1 MKFFPDLQASDG
13 KSCNHRSRKRS
24 ISAARRLKTR
34 LRLTM
39 TKERFYAKPQ
49 GEDWA
54 NFWSKWSTRKSWCC
68 CAWLHFF
75 LSLTPSSFVKQL
87 KKKKRSMSCN
97 CIKKYWVNIRSTIFK
112 VHNPTTPLPLNTL
125 QKRWIGPRNLK
136 TAPRALLP
144 ILNYTD
150 RPFLGWLQFNAL

>member
-39 TKERFYAKPQ
+39 TKERFYANPQ
-49 GEDWA
+49 GGDWA

-68 CAWLHFF
+68 CASRCDLKSLFRT
-75 LSLTPSSFVKQL
+75 LSFPKASAKNKQL
-87 KKKKRSMSCN
+87 
-97 CIKKYWVNIRSTIFK
+97 IKVLK
-112 VHNPTTPLPLNTL
+112 VLKSFEWIQQLNKTFL
-125 QKRWIGPRNLK
+125 WRHGHHIGVQNNQNHGSRVGGAKLIPWN
-136 TAPRALLP
+136 T
-144 ILNYTD
+144 
-150 RPFLGWLQFNAL
+150 F

>member
-1 MKFFPDLQASDG
+1 MILINEIFPDLQASDG

-75 LSLTPSSFVKQL
+75 CHWLLPRL
-87 KKKKRSMSCN
+87 LNNYKKKDRWVVTVLKNTELTSGQRFLKSTSPQPPPPKYTSKEVDRSPQFKN
-97 CIKKYWVNIRSTIFK
+97 CSAGPVTNIELHR
-112 VHNPTTPLPLNTL
+112 
-125 QKRWIGPRNLK
+125 
-136 TAPRALLP
+136 
-144 ILNYTD
+144 
-150 RPFLGWLQFNAL
+150 

>member
-1 MKFFPDLQASDG
+1 MKFFPYLQASDG

-68 CAWLHFF
+68 CAWLHLF

-87 KKKKRSMSCN
+87 KKKKDR
-97 CIKKYWVNIRSTIFK
+97 WVVTVLK
-112 VHNPTTPLPLNTL
+112 NTEL
-125 QKRWIGPRNLK
+125 TSGQRFLK
-136 TAPRALLP
+136 STAPQAP
-144 ILNYTD
+144 PPKYTSKEVD
-150 RPFLGWLQFNAL
+150 RSPQFKNCSAGPVTNIELHR